1 MCNCPTLAL
10 KISLLL
16 LLAVTIA
23 IIIMEMVYSI
33 TNFKSKSNVF
43 ILCLNILA
51 CLIVLVFLT
60 VGIFGVLMERIKII
74 RMLMFS
80 LVAFCLIRVVI
91 WIVCGNLEDIL
102 TKTITHLWFQLN
114 TALSITCTVMTVMFC
129 MRLHMLSQ
137 QLQLDQ

>member
-1 MCNCPTLAL
+1 
-10 KISLLL
+10 
-16 LLAVTIA
+16 
-23 IIIMEMVYSI
+23 MEMVYSI